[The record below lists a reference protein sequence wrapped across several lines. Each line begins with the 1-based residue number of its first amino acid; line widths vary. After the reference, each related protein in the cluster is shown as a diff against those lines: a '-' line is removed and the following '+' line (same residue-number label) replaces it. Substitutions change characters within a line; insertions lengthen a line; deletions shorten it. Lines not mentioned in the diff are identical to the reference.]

1 MSKLQGKV
9 AVVTGG
15 SRDIG
20 RAISLKLAKEGA
32 KVVVNYFNSEEDG
45 NETVRLIKENG
56 GEAIAAFADVT
67 NQDDINNLVAQTKAA
82 FGEKIDILVNNSGG
96 LFARKSIEEVDVSFY
111 ELVMNVNFKS
121 VVFVTQAFKPLLN
134 SGGTVVNL
142 SSQAARDGGGGG
154 SSLYAA
160 SKGAVTTYSRALAKE
175 FGPQGIRVNSICPGM
190 IVTKFH
196 DDFTK
201 DEIRKNV
208 ANATPLKREGKAK
221 EVADLVA
228 YVASSEASFITGND
242 LDINGG
248 LAFS

>member
-20 RAISLKLAKEGA
+20 RAISIKLAKEGA
-32 KVVVNYFNSEEDG
+32 KVVINYFNSEEEG

-56 GEAIAAFADVT
+56 GEAIAAYADVT
-67 NQDDINNLVAQTKAA
+67 NQDDINNLVAQTKTA

-96 LFARKSIEEVDVSFY
+96 LFAHKSIEEVDISFY

-121 VVFVTQAFKPLLN
+121 VVFVTQAFKPLIN
-134 SGGTVVNL
+134 SGGTVINL

-160 SKGAVTTYSRALAKE
+160 SKGTVAPYSRALAKE
-175 FGPQGIRVNSICPGM
+175 FGHRVFELTRSALG
-190 IVTKFH
+190 
-196 DDFTK
+196 
-201 DEIRKNV
+201 
-208 ANATPLKREGKAK
+208 
-221 EVADLVA
+221 
-228 YVASSEASFITGND
+228 
-242 LDINGG
+242 
-248 LAFS
+248 